1 MPRQRSAALPN
12 AAAVSISASQHPSGY
27 LLERGSRTQPD
38 SSANDAVPHPSQREN
53 SQLKQFPKA
62 ELLTCAGS
70 GRVSPTK
77 TRSQAGVT
85 FTACSPFF
93 P

>member
-1 MPRQRSAALPN
+1 VSCHKRSRTSVLQTDP
-12 AAAVSISASQHPSGY
+12 SQHFSEY
-27 LLERGSRTQPD
+27 LLEGGSRKQPD
-38 SSANDAVPHPSQREN
+38 SSTNDAVPHPSQREN
-53 SQLKQFPKA
+53 NQLKQFPNKA
-62 ELLTCAGS
+62 EMLTCEGS

>member
-1 MPRQRSAALPN
+1 M
-12 AAAVSISASQHPSGY
+12 
-27 LLERGSRTQPD
+27 
-38 SSANDAVPHPSQREN
+38 
-53 SQLKQFPKA
+53 
-62 ELLTCAGS
+62 LTCEGS